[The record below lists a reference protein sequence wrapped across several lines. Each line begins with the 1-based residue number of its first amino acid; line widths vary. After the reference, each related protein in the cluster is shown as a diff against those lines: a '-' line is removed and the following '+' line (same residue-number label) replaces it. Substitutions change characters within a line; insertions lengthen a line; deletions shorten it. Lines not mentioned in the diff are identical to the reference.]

1 MRKTFLMLT
10 VVILVSVQSDGQ
22 EPAGRG
28 QISTIP
34 AANELSWPLPAGA
47 EAYRNIDGQRMK
59 GYVEELAAIA
69 RKSRD
74 AGNQY
79 WGRIVGTPSSEQT
92 QQWVAAKFKQAG
104 LEVRVAEYALGPQAF
119 PRSWEVTV
127 AGAGKTLKLSSA
139 SPIITFSRYMPSEK
153 GDLDIET
160 EWVGLGMASDF
171 AGKDVRGK
179 AVFIYSIPTP
189 GSLIQ
194 SAGWMGAVARAQEH
208 GAAAILVVLAI
219 PGNMSFVS
227 HMQGLS
233 NSPKVPVFTV
243 GLDDGEAVESLNA
256 MAASARGAALKT
268 RLRWNV
274 ETVPGLKAANVIGV
288 LPGKTDESIVMIAHT
303 DGFFEGANDD
313 AAGTATLVGVAEH
326 FAKRP
331 RDQRRRT
338 MYFIA
343 SPDHHGGDLG
353 GRWLHDN
360 MQDVFAKTAVI
371 ANAEHVAVMDAVWDR
386 PWGSTRR
393 PELIRTNQLA
403 PSWWGVHGSDR
414 LAKIVSDGFAMFGV
428 PTHVDPGGSSGE
440 LRAVQ
445 WDAPSFYLHNKGVYY
460 HASTDTVDIVPA
472 EGLRTATQ
480 AFAKIFD
487 DVNRFDLRELRAREA
502 QARSLK

>member
-1 MRKTFLMLT
+1 MDSRWAARISF
-10 VVILVSVQSDGQ
+10 VIALAIIAVGQSDGQ
-22 EPAGRG
+22 EARRG
-28 QISTIP
+28 QISTVP
-34 AANELSWPLPAGA
+34 AAEELSWPLPASA
-47 EAYRNIDGQRMK
+47 EAYKTIDGDQLK
-59 GYVEELAAIA
+59 GYVKELAAIA

-79 WGRIVGTPSSEQT
+79 WGRIVGTPSSEET
-92 QQWVAAKFKQAG
+92 QQWVAAKFRRAG
-104 LEVRVAEYALGPQAF
+104 LDVRVEEYPLQPQAF
-119 PRSWEVTV
+119 PRSWEVSV
-127 AGAGKTLKLSSA
+127 EGGGKSLKLTSA
-139 SPIITFSRYMPSEK
+139 SPIITFSRYMPAAK
-153 GDLDIET
+153 GELDVET

-171 AGKDVRGK
+171 IGKDVRGK

-194 SAGWMGAVARAQEH
+194 SAGWMGAVKRAQEQ
-208 GAAAILVVLAI
+208 GAAAILVVLAL

-227 HMQGLS
+227 HMQGLAS
-233 NSPKVPVFTV
+233 EPRVPVFTV
-243 GLDDGEAVESLNA
+243 GLDDGESVESLNA
-256 MAASARGAALKT
+256 LSARGSALRT

-274 ETVPGLKAANVIGV
+274 ETVSGLKAANVIGV
-288 LPGKTDESIVMIAHT
+288 LPGRTDENIMVIAHT

-313 AAGTATLVGVAEH
+313 AAGTATLVGLAEY

-331 RDQRRRT
+331 REQRRRT
-338 MYFIA
+338 MYFVA

-360 MQDVFAKTAVI
+360 MQEVFAKTAAI

-386 PWGSTRR
+386 PWGSTGR

-414 LAKIVSDGFAMFGV
+414 LAKIVADGFALFGV
-428 PTHVDPGGSSGE
+428 PTHVAPGGSSGE

-445 WDAPSFYLHNKGVYY
+445 WDAPSFYLHNKGAYY
-460 HASTDTVDIVPA
+460 HASTDTVDVVPA
-472 EGLRTATQ
+472 AGLRTATQ

-487 DVNRFDLRELRAREA
+487 DVNRFDLKDLRPAVSSR
-502 QARSLK
+502 